1 VIAEYGRLIARYA
14 SSDSLPRIK
23 TATADKIG
31 GMACDIQSSLLAYFL
46 RVDPDFGAAT
56 LEQALAERK
65 DTGCFRSEF
74 GQVGRLFMSP
84 RLEEIAAG
92 HLNDSDRTV
101 AIQAAALLGARGSAA
116 AEKQLWNRLE
126 QWHAQWQGR
135 EEQVQPRIENG
146 LMAEEPAQF
155 EVELVRAL
163 VHADAWVA
171 DIDKLKRIEQL
182 CLTPVG
188 RQEVQSAIREWSN
201 PSINVSFDLMDDSP
215 QSFTICQYRTESIS
229 KLKKKLTQFPRGPS
243 FIWKPERTDP
253 QTEEQLFQD
262 LKHFLADRGMTLEK
276 PEK

>member
-1 VIAEYGRLIARYA
+1 
-14 SSDSLPRIK
+14 
-23 TATADKIG
+23 
-31 GMACDIQSSLLAYFL
+31 
-46 RVDPDFGAAT
+46 
-56 LEQALAERK
+56 
-65 DTGCFRSEF
+65 
-74 GQVGRLFMSP
+74 
-84 RLEEIAAG
+84 
-92 HLNDSDRTV
+92 
-101 AIQAAALLGARGSAA
+101 
-116 AEKQLWNRLE
+116 
-126 QWHAQWQGR
+126 
-135 EEQVQPRIENG
+135 
-146 LMAEEPAQF
+146 MAEEPAQF

-188 RQEVQSAIREWSN
+188 RQEVQSAMREWSN

-215 QSFTICQYRTESIS
+215 KSFTVCQYRTESIS
-229 KLKKKLTQFPRGPS
+229 KLKKKLTQFPRGSS